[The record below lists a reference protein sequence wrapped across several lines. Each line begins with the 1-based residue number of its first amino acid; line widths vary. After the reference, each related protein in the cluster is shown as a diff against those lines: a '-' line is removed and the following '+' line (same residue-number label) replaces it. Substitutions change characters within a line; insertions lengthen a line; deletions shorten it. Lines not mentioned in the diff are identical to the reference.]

1 MDEFPISLVDKLDSE
16 QQLVFSSLSSDES
29 DRSLSLTKDHIR
41 RRLLAGTPKALDVI
55 ESVMTNGF
63 QPKDRLAAASK
74 WLDVSPA
81 VEDNSKQTAAPV
93 LPVEALKIIIE
104 GMATMFGTQQSI
116 KAAADQQTTKKEVL
130 IERTN

>member
-1 MDEFPISLVDKLDSE
+1 MDEFPISLVNKLQGE
-16 QQLVFSSLSSDES
+16 QQLVFSSLSSDEA

-55 ESVMTNGF
+55 EYVMTSSF

-104 GMATMFGTQQSI
+104 GMAAMFGTQQSI
-116 KAAADQQTTKKEVL
+116 KAAVDQQTTKKEVL
-130 IERTN
+130 IERAN